1 MNCHSRTYSKTP
13 HLVSTTVSAV
23 DLSLLPFLVF
33 FFLLFIHETQL
44 LPHSIPVKPPF
55 RATSISYS
63 GGVLDTWPNIRGRH
77 QVCVYSLFT
86 FCLSALLLVNPSL
99 TCHCTQHFTVSYV
112 VQSPDGC
119 VSVHRRPFVSCKKP
133 EPSRAWSLLRCLLG
147 ASLVRVTCTTR
158 HATPRRLAAA
168 AQQCPGWLGGERR
181 GKQFPGRFS

>member
-33 FFLLFIHETQL
+33 SFFFFIHETQL
-44 LPHSIPVKPPF
+44 LPHSITVKPPF

-86 FCLSALLLVNPSL
+86 FCRSASLLLSVQVNPSP
-99 TCHCTQHFTVSYV
+99 TCY
-112 VQSPDGC
+112 
-119 VSVHRRPFVSCKKP
+119 
-133 EPSRAWSLLRCLLG
+133 SRAGTWAVPARPGPLRALC
-147 ASLVRVTCTTR
+147 RVESRFLDMIGTWCR
-158 HATPRRLAAA
+158 AMLAR
-168 AQQCPGWLGGERR
+168 QVYY
-181 GKQFPGRFS
+181 